1 MSEKAVGR
9 VRDQQLDEECHV
21 TGEVR
26 QVRARARRY
35 DERQVRDG
43 MAPTRRPQ
51 PRPKA
56 SARRGRAQ
64 SVAIS
69 RNQLTVNWSSVA
81 IKWPSSGHQVVIKW
95 SSSGHQWQSS
105 GHQVQSG
112 TSSAHP
118 SWHASGGAARIA
130 SSAVGSCD
138 PSHAPPLAHDDAEWA
153 PSWAPRVSSTAAPSA
168 GAHGG
173 APPPCSLG
181 CGEIGVVQLRF
192 VKRGGAPSG
201 AAERTISSISISPA
215 SRSGERST

>member
-1 MSEKAVGR
+1 
-9 VRDQQLDEECHV
+9 
-21 TGEVR
+21 
-26 QVRARARRY
+26 
-35 DERQVRDG
+35 

-69 RNQLTVNWSSVA
+69 RNQSQPVAISRHQSQPVA
-81 IKWPSSGHQVVIKW
+81 IKWSSAHPSWHASGGAIKCN
-95 SSSGHQWQSS
+95 
-105 GHQVQSG
+105 QVQ
-112 TSSAHP
+112 SAHP

-138 PSHAPPLAHDDAEWA
+138 PSHAPPLAHDDAVWA

-181 CGEIGVVQLRF
+181 CGEIGVEQLRF
-192 VKRGGAPSG
+192 FKRGGAPSG
-201 AAERTISSISISPA
+201 AVERTISSISISPA